1 MATLTAITS
10 CAATEC
16 AFNNDGCT
24 AGAITVGGTG
34 SEAKCTT
41 MLTLDARGGLPV
53 ADGRVGACQRIE
65 CVFNKDLMCTS
76 PTIAIDGDTANCTSY
91 RPA

>member
-1 MATLTAITS
+1 MQTLTEITS
-10 CAATEC
+10 CAVTEC
-16 AFNNDGCT
+16 AFNHDGCR
-24 AGAITVGGTG
+24 AGAITVGGAG
-34 SEAKCTT
+34 AQASCVT

-53 ADGRVGACQRIE
+53 ADARVGACKRIE

-91 RPA
+91 RPE